1 MHGRLKRR
9 IMMSLQLCV
18 CRTSFWIAVL
28 AVAGLSG
35 CGDDNGTGPVTG
47 LQPQLLTVSP
57 DSGNVGTR
65 VEVSGSDFESGAAVA
80 FDAFAADSVILVDG
94 STLLAFAP
102 DGLERDSLY
111 DVRVVN
117 PGGKSDELAD
127 AYKAVGPALQVVN
140 GVSKPS
146 GNTGSTIILEGR
158 AFGDLASLGQV
169 FFTDAAGRP
178 VEAIVAL
185 PGNWTNEFIV
195 TTVPSS
201 AETGPVWVETPTGA
215 TDSITF
221 RLAQSASFS
230 PSLINWSATTP
241 LPEAL
246 QGLGA
251 VFLPI
256 ETGSAPGQLVF
267 VTGGADGAL
276 SPKTTIRY
284 AEIDAAG
291 EFSTW
296 TDGQSLPTGRAFH
309 GAALATPF
317 NALVDTLQAG
327 HLYVVGGTDDTGAP
341 VTSVFHSAVEL
352 DRTNAVW
359 TVEPALPVS
368 LHSMGVA
375 VFRSWLYV
383 AGGAGVGNAP
393 SAAVYRA
400 RIQPDGSL
408 GPWES
413 QRSLPVPLAYA
424 PLTQKAG
431 VLYVL
436 GGETAAVPPGDATLT
451 GTRTSDVVYTSLDLR
466 TGEIADAPWTLNSS
480 TLIKSRSKH
489 TAVAAGG
496 WILVSGGLYNGS
508 ATSSTEHSFAAIS
521 VDGSLGSFGG
531 ATGSQTIAAA
541 GGVPFFNHAALEY
554 MDAAGEARVVIL
566 GGTDVT
572 NPGTPIA
579 AVYFY

>member
-1 MHGRLKRR
+1 MP
-9 IMMSLQLCV
+9 
-18 CRTSFWIAVL
+18 FWISVL
-28 AVAGLSG
+28 AVAGLSA

-47 LQPQLLTVSP
+47 LQPLVLAVSP
-57 DSGNVGTR
+57 DTGNVGTR
-65 VEVSGSDFESGAAVA
+65 VEISGSDFENGAAVA
-80 FDAFAADSVILVDG
+80 FDAFPADSVVFVDG

-111 DVRVVN
+111 DVGVAN
-117 PGGKSDELAD
+117 PGGKSDVLPD
-127 AYKAVGPALQVVN
+127 AYKAVGPTLQVIN

-146 GNTGSTIILEGR
+146 GNAGSTVILEGK
-158 AFGDLASLGQV
+158 AFGDLVSHGHV
-169 FFTDAAGRP
+169 FFTDAAGQP
-178 VEAIVAL
+178 VEAMVAL
-185 PGNWTNEFIV
+185 SANWTNEFIV

-215 TDSITF
+215 SDSIEF
-221 RLAQSASFS
+221 RLAQSANFS
-230 PSLINWSATTP
+230 PSLINWTATTP

-256 ETGSAPGQLVF
+256 ETGPAPGQLVF

-284 AEIDAAG
+284 SEIDAAG

-296 TDGQSLPTGRAFH
+296 TDGQSLLVGRAFH

-327 HLYVVGGTDDTGAP
+327 HLYVVGGIDDTGAP

-352 DRTNAVW
+352 DRTNALW
-359 TVEPALPVS
+359 TEESALPVP

-393 SAAVYRA
+393 SAEVYRA
-400 RIQPDGSL
+400 RIQEDGSL
-408 GPWES
+408 GSWES
-413 QRSLPVPLAYA
+413 QQSLPVPLAYA
-424 PLTQKAG
+424 PLTQRAG

-436 GGETAAVPPGDATLT
+436 GGETAAVSPEDATLT
-451 GTRTSDVVYTSLDLR
+451 GTRTSDVVYTSLELR
-466 TGEIADAPWTLNSS
+466 TGELADAPWTLNSS
-480 TLIKSRSKH
+480 SLIKNRSKH

-508 ATSSTEHSFAAIS
+508 ATSSTEHSFAAIN
-521 VDGSLGSFGG
+521 VDGTLSSFGG

-554 MDAAGEARVVIL
+554 VDAAGEARVVVL

>member
-1 MHGRLKRR
+1 
-9 IMMSLQLCV
+9 MSLQLHI
-18 CRTSFWIAVL
+18 RRLPLWISVL
-28 AVAGLSG
+28 TVAGLSA
-35 CGDDNGTGPVTG
+35 CGDSDGTGPVTG
-47 LQPQLLTVSP
+47 LQPQVLAVSP
-57 DSGNVGTR
+57 DTGNVGTR
-65 VEVSGSDFESGAAVA
+65 VEVSGSDFENGAAVA
-80 FDAFAADSVILVDG
+80 FGALTADSVLFVDDA
-94 STLLAFAP
+94 TLLAFAP
-102 DGLERDSLY
+102 TGLERDSLY
-111 DVRVVN
+111 DVGVLN
-117 PGGKSDELAD
+117 PGGKSDVLPN
-127 AYKAVGPALQVVN
+127 AYKAVGPTLQVVN

-146 GNTGSTIILEGR
+146 GNTGSTVILEGK
-158 AFGDLASLGQV
+158 AFGDLSSLGRV
-169 FFTDAAGRP
+169 YFTNASGQPVAAT
-178 VEAIVAL
+178 IAL
-185 PGNWTNEFIV
+185 PENWTNEFIV

-201 AETGPVWVETPTGA
+201 AETGPVWVETPTGV
-215 TDSITF
+215 TDSIEF

-230 PSLINWSATTP
+230 PSLINWTATTP

-256 ETGSAPGQLVF
+256 ESGPAAGQLVF

-291 EFSTW
+291 AFSAW
-296 TDGQSLPTGRAFH
+296 TDGQSLPASRAFH

-327 HLYVVGGTDDTGAP
+327 HLYVVGGIDDTSAP
-341 VTSVFHSAVEL
+341 VTTVFHSTVEL

-359 TVEPALPVS
+359 TQESPLPVA

-383 AGGAGVGNAP
+383 AGGAGASNAP

-400 RIQPDGSL
+400 RIQWDGSL

-413 QRSLPVPLAYA
+413 QRSLPAPVAYA
-424 PLTQKAG
+424 PLAQKAG

-436 GGETAAVPPGDATLT
+436 GGETAAVAPGDATLT

-466 TGEIADAPWTLNSS
+466 TGEVADAPWTLNSG
-480 TLIKSRSKH
+480 TLIKNRSKH

-496 WILVSGGLYNGS
+496 WILVSGGLYNGA
-508 ATSSTEHSFAAIS
+508 ATSSTEHSFAALN
-521 VDGSLGSFGG
+521 VDGSLDSFGG

-541 GGVPFFNHAALEY
+541 GGVPFFNHTALEY
-554 MDAAGEARVVIL
+554 VDAAGEARVVVL

-572 NPGTPIA
+572 SPGTPIA

>member
-1 MHGRLKRR
+1 MLESRVRR
-9 IMMSLQLCV
+9 AILVLVSL
-18 CRTSFWIAVL
+18 L
-28 AVAGLSG
+28 ATVGTAA
-35 CGDDNGTGPVTG
+35 CGDDNGTGPASG
-47 LQPQLLTVSP
+47 LQPEALAVSP

-65 VEVSGSDFESGAAVA
+65 VEITGSNFEQGAGVA
-80 FDAFAADSVILVDG
+80 FDDIPSATVEFVDAT
-94 STLLAFAP
+94 TLLAFAP
-102 DGLERDSLY
+102 EGLEADSLY
-111 DVRVVN
+111 DVAVIN
-117 PGGKSDELAD
+117 PGGKSDVLAD
-127 AYKAVGPALQVVN
+127 AYKAVGPALLVVN

-146 GNTGSTIILEGR
+146 GNAGSTVILEGK
-158 AFGDLASLGQV
+158 AFGDLASLGHV
-169 FFTDAAGRP
+169 FFSDVSGQP
-178 VEAIVAL
+178 VEAVVSL
-185 PGNWTNEFIV
+185 SENWTNEFIL
-195 TTVPSS
+195 TTVPSN
-201 AETGPVWVETPTGA
+201 AETGPVWIETPTGA
-215 TDSITF
+215 TDSIEF
-221 RLAQSASFS
+221 RLTQSASFS
-230 PSLINWSATTP
+230 PSLINWTATTP

-256 ETGSAPGQLVF
+256 ETGPAPGQLVF

-284 AEIDAAG
+284 SEIDAAG
-291 EFSTW
+291 QFSVW
-296 TDGQSLPTGRAFH
+296 TDGQSLPAGRGFH

-327 HLYVVGGTDDTGAP
+327 HLYVVGGIDDTGAP
-341 VTSVFHSAVEL
+341 VSSVFHSAVEL

-359 TVEPALPVS
+359 TQESPLPVP
-368 LHSMGVA
+368 LHSMGAV

-393 SAAVYRA
+393 SAEVYRA
-400 RIQPDGSL
+400 RIQEDGSL
-408 GPWES
+408 GSWES
-413 QRSLPVPLAYA
+413 QQSLPVALAYA

-436 GGETAAVPPGDATLT
+436 GGETGVVPPGEATLT
-451 GTRTSDVVYTSLDLR
+451 GTRTSEVAYTSLDLR
-466 TGEIADAPWTLNSS
+466 TGELADTPWTLNSS
-480 TLIKSRSKH
+480 SLIKNRSKH

-496 WILVSGGLYNGS
+496 WILVSGGLYNGA
-508 ATSSTEHSFAAIS
+508 ATSSTEHSFAAIN

-554 MDAAGEARVVIL
+554 VDASGEARVVVL

-579 AVYFY
+579 EVYFY

>member
-1 MHGRLKRR
+1 
-9 IMMSLQLCV
+9 MMSLQPYVRQIPLW
-18 CRTSFWIAVL
+18 TAVL
-28 AVAGLSG
+28 VVTGLSA
-35 CGDDNGTGPVTG
+35 CGDDDGTGPVTG
-47 LQPQLLTVSP
+47 LQPQVLAVSP
-57 DSGNVGTR
+57 DTGNVGTR
-65 VEVSGSDFESGAAVA
+65 VEISGSDFENGAAVA
-80 FDAFAADSVILVDG
+80 FDALPADSVVFVDG

-102 DGLERDSLY
+102 GGLERDSLY
-111 DVRVVN
+111 SIGVAN
-117 PGGKSDELAD
+117 PGGKTDALPD
-127 AYKAVGPALQVVN
+127 AYKAVGPTLQVVN

-146 GNTGSTIILEGR
+146 GNSGSTVILEGK
-158 AFGDLASLGQV
+158 ALGDLASLGHV
-169 FFTDAAGRP
+169 FFSDAAGQP
-178 VEAIVAL
+178 VEATIAL
-185 PGNWTNEFIV
+185 PENWTNEFIV
-195 TTVPSS
+195 TTVPAS

-215 TDSITF
+215 SDSITF

-241 LPEAL
+241 LPEGL

-256 ETGSAPGQLVF
+256 ETGPASGQLVF

-284 AEIDAAG
+284 AEVDAAG

-296 TDGQSLPTGRAFH
+296 TDGQSLPAGRAFH

-327 HLYVVGGTDDTGAP
+327 HLYVVGGIDDTGGP
-341 VTSVFHSAVEL
+341 VASVFHSTVEL

-359 TVEPALPVS
+359 TQESALPIP
-368 LHSMGVA
+368 LHSMGV
-375 VFRSWLYV
+375 VIFRSWLYV
-383 AGGAGVGNAP
+383 AGGAAAGNTP
-393 SAAVYRA
+393 SAEVYRA
-400 RIQPDGSL
+400 RIQEDGSL
-408 GPWES
+408 GSWES
-413 QRSLPVPLAYA
+413 EQSLPVALAYA

-436 GGETAAVPPGDATLT
+436 GGETGAMPPGDATLT
-451 GTRTSDVVYTSLDLR
+451 GTRTGDVVRTPLDLR
-466 TGEIADAPWTLNSS
+466 TGELADAPWTLNSS
-480 TLIKSRSKH
+480 GLIKNRSKH

-496 WILVSGGLYNGS
+496 WMLVGGGLYNGA
-508 ATSSTEHSFAAIS
+508 ATSSTEHSFATIN
-521 VDGSLGSFGG
+521 VDGSLSSFGG

-554 MDAAGEARVVIL
+554 VDATGEAHVVVL

-572 NPGTPIA
+572 NPGAPIA
-579 AVYFY
+579 QVHIY

>member
-1 MHGRLKRR
+1 MR
-9 IMMSLQLCV
+9 
-18 CRTSFWIAVL
+18 CRTLVLVSMVAAVGI
-28 AVAGLSG
+28 VA
-35 CGDDNGTGPVTG
+35 CGDDNGTGPTTG
-47 LQPQLLTVSP
+47 LQPEALSVSP
-57 DSGNVGTR
+57 DSGNVGTL
-65 VEVSGSDFESGAAVA
+65 VEITGSNFEQGASVA
-80 FDAFAADSVILVDG
+80 FDDVPSGTVEFVDA
-94 STLLAFAP
+94 TTVLAFAP
-102 DGLERDSLY
+102 EGLEADSLY
-111 DVRVVN
+111 DVAVIN
-117 PGGKSDELAD
+117 PGGKSDVLAD
-127 AYKAVGPALQVVN
+127 AYKAVGPALLVVN

-146 GNTGSTIILEGR
+146 GNAGSTVILEGK

-169 FFTDAAGRP
+169 FFSDAAGQP
-178 VEAIVAL
+178 VQATVAL
-185 PGNWTNEFIV
+185 SANWTNEFIV

-215 TDSITF
+215 SDSITF

-256 ETGSAPGQLVF
+256 ETGAAPGQLVF

-284 AEIDAAG
+284 AEVDAAG

-341 VTSVFHSAVEL
+341 VTSVFHSGVEL

-359 TVEPALPVS
+359 TVESALPVP

-393 SAAVYRA
+393 SAEVYRA
-400 RIQPDGSL
+400 RIQEDGSL
-408 GPWES
+408 GSWES
-413 QRSLPVPLAYA
+413 QQSLPVALAYA

-436 GGETAAVPPGDATLT
+436 GGETGTVPPGDATLT
-451 GTRTSDVVYTSLDLR
+451 GTRTGDVVRTTLDLR
-466 TGEIADAPWTLNSS
+466 TGELAAAPWTLNSS
-480 TLIKSRSKH
+480 SLIKNRSKH

-496 WILVSGGLYNGS
+496 WVLVGGGLYNGA
-508 ATSSTEHSFAAIS
+508 ATSSTEHSFATIN
-521 VDGSLGSFGG
+521 VDGSLSSFGG

-554 MDAAGEARVVIL
+554 VDAAGEAHVVVL
-566 GGTDVT
+566 GGTDLT
-572 NPGTPIA
+572 NPGAAIA
-579 AVYFY
+579 EVYIY

>member
-1 MHGRLKRR
+1 MRR
-9 IMMSLQLCV
+9 GTLVLVSL
-18 CRTSFWIAVL
+18 IAAVGTL
-28 AVAGLSG
+28 A
-35 CGDDNGTGPVTG
+35 CGDDNGTGPPSG
-47 LQPQLLTVSP
+47 LQPEALSVSP

-65 VEVSGSDFESGAAVA
+65 VEITGSSFEQGAGVA
-80 FDAFAADSVILVDG
+80 FDGIPSGTVEFVDAT
-94 STLLAFAP
+94 TLLAFAP
-102 DGLERDSLY
+102 EGLEADSLY
-111 DVRVVN
+111 DVTVIN
-117 PGGKSDELAD
+117 PGGMSDVLAD
-127 AYKAVGPALQVVN
+127 AYKAVGPALLVVN

-146 GNTGSTIILEGR
+146 GNTGSTVILEGK

-169 FFTDAAGRP
+169 FFSNAAGQP
-178 VEAIVAL
+178 VEATVSL
-185 PGNWTNEFIV
+185 SENWTNEFIV

-201 AETGPVWVETPTGA
+201 AETGPVWVETPMGA
-215 TDSITF
+215 SDSIEF

-256 ETGSAPGQLVF
+256 ETGLAAGQLVF

-284 AEIDAAG
+284 SEVDAAG
-291 EFSTW
+291 EFSVW
-296 TDGQSLPTGRAFH
+296 TDGQSLPAGRAFH

-327 HLYVVGGTDDTGAP
+327 HLYVVGGIDDAGAP
-341 VTSVFHSAVEL
+341 VASVFHSAVEL

-359 TVEPALPVS
+359 TEEAALPAA

-383 AGGAGVGNAP
+383 AGGAGVGNTP
-393 SAAVYRA
+393 SAEVYRA
-400 RIQPDGSL
+400 RIQEDGSL

-413 QRSLPVPLAYA
+413 QQSLPVALAYA

-436 GGETAAVPPGDATLT
+436 GGETGAVSPGDATLT
-451 GTRTSDVVYTSLDLR
+451 GTRTGDVVRTPLDLR
-466 TGEIADAPWTLNSS
+466 TGELADASWTLNSS
-480 TLIKSRSKH
+480 SLIKDRSKH

-496 WILVSGGLYNGS
+496 WVLVGGGLYNGA
-508 ATSSTEHSFAAIS
+508 ATSSTEHSFATIN

-554 MDAAGEARVVIL
+554 VDASGEAHVVVL

-572 NPGTPIA
+572 DPGTPIA
-579 AVYFY
+579 EVYIY

>member
-1 MHGRLKRR
+1 MLYVRLPR
-9 IMMSLQLCV
+9 LWL
-18 CRTSFWIAVL
+18 AVL

-35 CGDDNGTGPVTG
+35 CGDDGTGPVTG
-47 LQPQLLTVSP
+47 LQPQVLAVSP
-57 DSGNVGTR
+57 DTGNVGTR
-65 VEVSGSDFESGAAVA
+65 VEVTGSNFESGAAVA
-80 FDAFAADSVILVDG
+80 FDAFPADSVVFVDG

-102 DGLERDSLY
+102 DRLERDSLY
-111 DVRVVN
+111 DVGVVN
-117 PGGKSDELAD
+117 PGGKSDALAG
-127 AYKAVGPALQVVN
+127 AYKAVGPALLVVN

-146 GNTGSTIILEGR
+146 GNTGSTVILEGK
-158 AFGDLASLGQV
+158 AFGDLASLGHV
-169 FFTDAAGRP
+169 FFTDAAGQP
-178 VEAIVAL
+178 LQATVAL
-185 PGNWTNEFIV
+185 PENWTNEFIV

-201 AETGPVWVETPTGA
+201 AETGPVWVETAMGA
-215 TDSITF
+215 SDSITF

-230 PSLINWSATTP
+230 PSLINWTSTTP

-256 ETGSAPGQLVF
+256 EAGPAPGQLVF

-276 SPKTTIRY
+276 SPKTATRY
-284 AEIDAAG
+284 AEIDAVG
-291 EFSTW
+291 EFSVW
-296 TDGQSLPTGRAFH
+296 TGGQSLPAGRAFH
-309 GAALATPF
+309 GAAVATPF

-327 HLYVVGGTDDTGAP
+327 HLYVVGGIDDTGAP
-341 VTSVFHSAVEL
+341 VTSVFQSAVEL

-359 TVEPALPVS
+359 TVETALPVP
-368 LHSMGVA
+368 LHSMGVT

-393 SAAVYRA
+393 SAEVYRA
-400 RIQPDGSL
+400 RIQEDGSL
-408 GPWES
+408 GSWES
-413 QRSLPVPLAYA
+413 QQLLSVPLAYA

-436 GGETAAVPPGDATLT
+436 GGETAAVSPGDATLT
-451 GTRTSDVVYTSLDLR
+451 GTRTSDVIYTSLDLR
-466 TGEIADAPWTLNSS
+466 TGELAGAPWTLNSS
-480 TLIKSRSKH
+480 SLIKNRSQH

-496 WILVSGGLYNGS
+496 WILVSGGLYNGA
-508 ATSSTEHSFAAIS
+508 ATASTEHSFASIN

-554 MDAAGEARVVIL
+554 VDAAGEAHVVVL

>member
-1 MHGRLKRR
+1 MLKKRMRR
-9 IMMSLQLCV
+9 GTLVLISL
-18 CRTSFWIAVL
+18 IA
-28 AVAGLSG
+28 AVGTFA
-35 CGDDNGTGPVTG
+35 CGDDNGTGPPSG
-47 LQPQLLTVSP
+47 LQPDALSVSP

-65 VEVSGSDFESGAAVA
+65 VEITGSSFEQGAGVA
-80 FDAFAADSVILVDG
+80 FDDIPSGTVEFVDAT
-94 STLLAFAP
+94 TLLAFAP
-102 DGLERDSLY
+102 EGLEVDSLY
-111 DVRVVN
+111 DVAVIN
-117 PGGKSDELAD
+117 PGGKSDVLAD
-127 AYKAVGPALQVVN
+127 AYKAVGPVLLVVN
-140 GVSKPS
+140 GVSKPN
-146 GNTGSTIILEGR
+146 GNTGSTVILEGK
-158 AFGDLASLGQV
+158 AFGDLASLGHV
-169 FFTDAAGRP
+169 FFSGAGGQP
-178 VEAIVAL
+178 VEATVAL
-185 PGNWTNEFIV
+185 SENWTNEFIV

-215 TDSITF
+215 SDSITF

-251 VFLPI
+251 VFIPI
-256 ETGSAPGQLVF
+256 ETGPASGQLVF

-284 AEIDAAG
+284 SEIDAAG
-291 EFSTW
+291 EFSVW
-296 TDGQSLPTGRAFH
+296 TDGQSLPAGRAFH

-327 HLYVVGGTDDTGAP
+327 HLYVVGGIDDTGAA
-341 VTSVFHSAVEL
+341 VTNVLHSAVEL

-359 TVEPALPVS
+359 TEESALPVP

-383 AGGAGVGNAP
+383 AGGAGAGNAP

-400 RIQPDGSL
+400 RIQEDGSL
-408 GPWES
+408 GSWES
-413 QRSLPVPLAYA
+413 QQSLPVALAYA

-436 GGETAAVPPGDATLT
+436 GGETGVVSPGDATLT
-451 GTRTSDVVYTSLDLR
+451 GTRTGDVVRTPLDLR
-466 TGEIADAPWTLNSS
+466 TGELAEAPWTLNSS
-480 TLIKSRSKH
+480 SLIKNRSKH

-496 WILVSGGLYNGS
+496 WILVGGGLYNGA
-508 ATSSTEHSFAAIS
+508 ATSSTEHSFATIN

-554 MDAAGEARVVIL
+554 VDASGEAHVVVL

-572 NPGTPIA
+572 DSSVPIA
-579 AVYFY
+579 EVYFY